1 MLQFVQFCHW
11 ARKGE
16 IVDVVFLIGRLLI
29 AALFV
34 QSGLANHFGRQ
45 GVEYARAYNAPA
57 PEILV
62 PASGAAIVL
71 GGVSVAAVA
80 LAELGALVIA
90 AFLLGITPIM
100 HAYWKEQ
107 EAQARLS
114 QVVNFTKN
122 FGLLG
127 GALILFYAYNQLQG
141 EAGLS
146 ITDPLFG
153 RAD

>member
-1 MLQFVQFCHW
+1 M
-11 ARKGE
+11 
-16 IVDVVFLIGRLLI
+16 DVVFLIGRILFAL
-29 AALFV
+29 LFV
-34 QSGLANHFGRQ
+34 ISGATNHLSRQ

-62 PASGAAIVL
+62 PGSGVAIIV
-71 GGVSVAAVA
+71 GGVLIA
-80 LAELGALVIA
+80 LGIWGDLGALVIA
-90 AFLLGITPIM
+90 AFLVGITPIM
-100 HAYWKEQ
+100 HAYWKETDAESRALQ
-107 EAQARLS
+107 
-114 QVVNFTKN
+114 QVQFTKN
-122 FGLLG
+122 VALLG